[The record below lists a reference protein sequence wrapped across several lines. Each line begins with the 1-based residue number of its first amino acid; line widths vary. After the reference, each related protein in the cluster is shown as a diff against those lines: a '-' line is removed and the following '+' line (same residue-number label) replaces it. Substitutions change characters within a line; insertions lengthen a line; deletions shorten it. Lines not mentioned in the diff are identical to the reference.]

1 MAVSAKLR
9 LEAADRERLRQVLDC
24 TDAELESKLEPYATA
39 ALEEYVR
46 MFIGARV
53 FTRGSDIREYRV
65 LLLIANVWKRVPA
78 DREVS
83 ALFQTTASQSRALIR
98 AVLSKFRYDVAGA
111 LESSVKD
118 TVAGAKRI
126 SEAELQLVIRS
137 GNLVDSINDRIQEID
152 ATLPRLAT
160 GEGVA
165 TYRIKQSAYGKLCE
179 ALGVKP
185 KA

>member
-1 MAVSAKLR
+1 MAVSATLR
-9 LEAADRERLRQVLDC
+9 LGAADRQRLRQVLGC
-24 TDAELESKLEPYATA
+24 TEAELESKLEPYATA

-53 FTRGSDIREYRV
+53 FTRGSDIREYR
-65 LLLIANVWKRVPA
+65 LLLLVENVWKRVPA
-78 DREVS
+78 DTEVS

-111 LESSVKD
+111 LEASVRD
-118 TVAGAKRI
+118 TVASAKRI
-126 SEAELQLVIRS
+126 SEAELQLVIES
-137 GNLVDSINDRIQEID
+137 GNLVDSINSRIQEID
-152 ATLPRLAT
+152 ATLPRLVT

-165 TYRIKQSAYGKLCE
+165 THRIKQSAYEKLCG
-179 ALGVKP
+179 ALGMKP